1 VIVVVDTNIVFSGIL
16 NPEGTISDL
25 LLNSSNNFDFFAP
38 TAIIQELEKHH
49 KKLLRISRYS
59 ENDLNFLKRILLKK
73 IEIIDLESIAPS
85 TWEKAIELVKDVD
98 EFDAP
103 FIALSLELDSPF
115 WTGDKRLT
123 KGMAGKGIDWILNT
137 TDIKEI
143 RGED

>member
-1 VIVVVDTNIVFSGIL
+1 MIVVVDTNIAFSGIL

-49 KKLLRISRYS
+49 RKLLRISHYS
-59 ENDLNFLKRILLKK
+59 ENDISFLKRILLKK
-73 IEIIDLESIAPS
+73 IEIIDVESIAPS
-85 TWEKAIELVKDVD
+85 TWKKAIELAKDVD

-103 FIALSLELDSPF
+103 FIALSLELDSPL
-115 WTGDKRLT
+115 WTGDKNLA

-137 TDIKEI
+137 AVIKKI
-143 RGED
+143 RGEE